1 MRLSKEDWNKLDDLL
16 GKMGFGGYYD
26 LLEVLK
32 ESAFRLC
39 KDKIEDE
46 EKKEMWKATIREE
59 KDLCTLVSLIGF
71 LIFKVKK

>member
-32 ESAFRLC
+32 IGAFRLC
-39 KDKIEDE
+39 DDKFKDG
-46 EKKEMWKATIREE
+46 EKREKYKQTIRGET
-59 KDLCTLVSLIGF
+59 D
-71 LIFKVKK
+71 LIFLVVLINHLILRKPE